1 MFFGVTLCSKY
12 KKHRIFDKMNK
23 KIIISFILIVSTL
36 SGQIASE
43 LSSQIYKVGDTV
55 SDFSGTIC
63 TEINQTM
70 SLYDYNGSEN
80 NADYFV
86 IWLIFFNPTSRSCQ
100 LEASYTQT
108 ISEQFSNLGLMTI
121 GVGNGWRGPME
132 CKAWEESFGVSYPI
146 VDDNSSDIRNMFTR
160 GSVPH
165 HVLINHEM
173 KVVYTSRGYIM
184 PPFGNDFLA
193 VLNSSLSELSTL
205 SLSDVLIPSNSGIKD
220 CYPNPFNPSITI
232 NFELSEKNFTNISVY
247 NLLGEKVDN
256 LLSDNFSPGNHSI
269 QWNASLFPTGVYFV
283 KLVTPSF
290 SETRKIIYLR

>member
-1 MFFGVTLCSKY
+1 MRK
-12 KKHRIFDKMNK
+12 I
-23 KIIISFILIVSTL
+23 IIISFILIVSII
-36 SGQIASE
+36 SGQIAPAI
-43 LSSQIYKVGDTV
+43 SSQIYRVGDTV

-63 TEINQTM
+63 TEINQTI

-80 NADYFV
+80 NVDNYV

-100 LEASYTQT
+100 LEASYTQL
-108 ISEQFSNLGLMTI
+108 ISEQFSNSGLMTI
-121 GVGNGWRGPME
+121 GVGNGWCEQIERKGWQE
-132 CKAWEESFGVSYPI
+132 TFGVSSPI
-146 VDDNSSDIRNMFTR
+146 INDNSSDIRNMFTR

-173 KVVYTSRGYIM
+173 KVVYTSRGYVM

-193 VLNSSLSELSTL
+193 VLNNSLSELSTL
-205 SLSDVLIPSNSGIKD
+205 SLSDILIPNNSGIND

-232 NFELSEKNFTNISVY
+232 NFELSDRSFTDISVY

-256 LLSDNFSPGNHSI
+256 LLSKYNLAGNHSI
-269 QWNASLFPTGVYFV
+269 QWNASLFPTGVYFI

-290 SETRKIIYLR
+290 SEARKIIYLK

>member
-1 MFFGVTLCSKY
+1 MRK
-12 KKHRIFDKMNK
+12 I
-23 KIIISFILIVSTL
+23 IIISFILIVSII
-36 SGQIASE
+36 SGQIAPAI
-43 LSSQIYKVGDTV
+43 SSQIYRVGDTV

-63 TEINQTM
+63 TEINQTI

-80 NADYFV
+80 NFDNYV

-100 LEASYTQT
+100 LEASYTQL
-108 ISEQFSNLGLMTI
+108 ISEQFSNSGLMTI
-121 GVGNGWRGPME
+121 GVGNGWREQIE
-132 CKAWEESFGVSYPI
+132 CKGWQETFGVSYPI
-146 VDDNSSDIRNMFTR
+146 INDNSSDIRNMFTS

-173 KVVYTSRGYIM
+173 KVVYTSRGYVM

-193 VLNSSLSELSTL
+193 VLNNSLSELSTL
-205 SLSDVLIPSNSGIKD
+205 SLSDILIPNNSGIND

-232 NFELSEKNFTNISVY
+232 NFELSDRSFTDISVY

-256 LLSDNFSPGNHSI
+256 LLSKYNLAGNHSI
-269 QWNASLFPTGVYFV
+269 QWNASLFPTGVYFI

-290 SETRKIIYLR
+290 SEARKIIYLK